1 MVQDFCSINSI
12 VVSFHDY
19 TLQDVSPNTWKGDIY
34 IYKIYSII
42 YILKKMFIYIY
53 NVTIS

>member
-53 NVTIS
+53 IM

>member
-12 VVSFHDY
+12 VVSFQDY
-19 TLQDVSPNTWKGDIY
+19 TLQDVSPNTCKWDIY

-42 YILKKMFIYIY
+42 YIYFKSNL
-53 NVTIS
+53 